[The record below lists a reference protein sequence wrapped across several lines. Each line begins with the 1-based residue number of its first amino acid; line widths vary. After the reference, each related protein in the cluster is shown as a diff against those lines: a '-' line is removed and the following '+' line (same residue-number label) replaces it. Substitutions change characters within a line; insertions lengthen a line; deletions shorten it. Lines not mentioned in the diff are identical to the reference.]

1 MKILGERIPRL
12 LLELP
17 WLFQN
22 RNVSLD
28 TFCKEFYLTR
38 EQAIDDLTLLT
49 YVGPGRFGGELVDIQ
64 FDEENISVIDSQG
77 FNKSLK
83 LNSFE
88 ALLLLLGVKFIS
100 EHSNNSST
108 LKIVENKL
116 VDLIDNNHI
125 AKMRVSNM
133 NLNKQVISGSIS
145 GDNEVLIDYINS
157 NFGTSTQRRVKPL
170 TLYSIEGNEYFDA
183 LTNENGSR
191 KTFRFD
197 RLVSVEAASDKIITK
212 KPLSEQRDISRVKI
226 SSPAWNLSRI
236 LDLGL
241 TTQIIDERLIIEMD
255 IYDEDYLLDLIIRL
269 GLDTQIECETKIK
282 SNLLAILN
290 KRIEKV
296 K

>member
-1 MKILGERIPRL
+1 MKILGEKIPRL

-28 TFCKEFYLTR
+28 TFCKEFSLTR

-116 VDLIDNNHI
+116 VDLIDNNNI

-133 NLNKQVISGSIS
+133 NINKQVISESIS
-145 GDNEVLIDYINS
+145 GDNEVLINYINS

-170 TLYSIEGNEYFDA
+170 TIYSIEGNEYFDA

-197 RLVSVEAASDKIITK
+197 RLVSVEAASDKIITE
-212 KPLSEQRDISRVKI
+212 KPLSEQRNISKVKI

-282 SNLLAILN
+282 SNLLTILN

>member
-28 TFCKEFYLTR
+28 TFCKEFSLTR

-77 FNKSLK
+77 FNRSFK

-100 EHSNNSST
+100 EHSNNSSS

-133 NLNKQVISGSIS
+133 ILNKQVISESIA
-145 GDNEVLIDYINS
+145 GDNEVLINYINS

-170 TLYSIEGNEYFDA
+170 TIYSIEGNEYFDA

-197 RLVSVEAASDKIITK
+197 RLVSVEAASDKIITE
-212 KPLSEQRDISRVKI
+212 KPLSEQRNISKVKI

>member
-1 MKILGERIPRL
+1 MKILGEKIPRL

-28 TFCKEFYLTR
+28 TFCKEFSLTR

-77 FNKSLK
+77 FNRSFK

-133 NLNKQVISGSIS
+133 ILNKQVISESIA
-145 GDNEVLIDYINS
+145 GDNEVLINYINS

-170 TLYSIEGNEYFDA
+170 TIYSIEGNEYFDA

-197 RLVSVEAASDKIITK
+197 RLVSVEAASDKIITE
-212 KPLSEQRDISRVKI
+212 KPLSEQRNISKVKI

>member
-1 MKILGERIPRL
+1 MRILGERIPRL

-28 TFCKEFYLTR
+28 TFCKEFSLTR
-38 EQAIDDLTLLT
+38 DQAIEDLTLLT

-77 FNKSLK
+77 FDKSLK

-100 EHSNNSST
+100 EQSSNSST
-108 LKIVENKL
+108 LKVVENKL
-116 VDLIDNNHI
+116 VELIDNKHI
-125 AKMRVSNM
+125 AKMQESN
-133 NLNKQVISGSIS
+133 NNHNKQVISESIS
-145 GDNEVLIDYINS
+145 SDKEVLINYINS

-170 TLYSIEGNEYFDA
+170 TIYSIEGNEYFDA
-183 LTNENGSR
+183 LAIENGSR

-197 RLVSVEAASDKIITK
+197 RLVSVETSSDKIIIEQ
-212 KPLSEQRDISRVKI
+212 PLPEQRAISRVRI

-255 IYDEDYLLDLIIRL
+255 IYDEDYLLDLILRL

>member
-1 MKILGERIPRL
+1 MKLLSERIPRL

-28 TFCKEFYLTR
+28 TFCKEFSLTR

-125 AKMRVSNM
+125 AKMRDSNM
-133 NLNKQVISGSIS
+133 NLNKQVVSESIS
-145 GDNEVLIDYINS
+145 GDNEVLINYINS

-170 TLYSIEGNEYFDA
+170 TIYSIEGNEYFDA

-197 RLVSVEAASDKIITK
+197 RLVSVEAASDKIITE
-212 KPLSEQRDISRVKI
+212 KPLSEQRDKSRVKI

-236 LDLGL
+236 IDLGL

>member
-28 TFCKEFYLTR
+28 TFCKEFSLTR

-100 EHSNNSST
+100 EHSNKSST

-133 NLNKQVISGSIS
+133 NINKQVISESIS
-145 GDNEVLIDYINS
+145 GDNEVLINYINS

-170 TLYSIEGNEYFDA
+170 TIYSIEGNEYFDA

-197 RLVSVEAASDKIITK
+197 RLVSVEAASDKIITE
-212 KPLSEQRDISRVKI
+212 KPLSEQRNISKVKI

>member
-1 MKILGERIPRL
+1 MKLLSERIPRL

-28 TFCKEFYLTR
+28 TFCKEFSLTR

-125 AKMRVSNM
+125 AKIRVSNM
-133 NLNKQVISGSIS
+133 NLNKQVVSESIS
-145 GDNEVLIDYINS
+145 GDNEVLINYINS

-170 TLYSIEGNEYFDA
+170 TIYSIEGNEYFDA

-197 RLVSVEAASDKIITK
+197 RLVSVEAASDKIITE
-212 KPLSEQRDISRVKI
+212 KPLSEQRDKSRVKI

>member
-28 TFCKEFYLTR
+28 TFCKEFSLTR

-125 AKMRVSNM
+125 AKIRVSNM
-133 NLNKQVISGSIS
+133 NLNKQVISESIS

-170 TLYSIEGNEYFDA
+170 TIYSIEGNEYFDA
-183 LTNENGSR
+183 LTIENGSR

-197 RLVSVEAASDKIITK
+197 RLVSVEAASGKIITE
-212 KPLSEQRDISRVKI
+212 KPLSEQRDKSRVKI

-269 GLDTQIECETKIK
+269 GLDTQIECVTKIK

>member
-1 MKILGERIPRL
+1 MRILGERIPRL

-28 TFCKEFYLTR
+28 TFCKEFSLTR
-38 EQAIDDLTLLT
+38 DQAIEDLTLLT

-77 FNKSLK
+77 FDKSLK
-83 LNSFE
+83 FNSFE

-100 EHSNNSST
+100 EQSSNSST
-108 LKIVENKL
+108 IKIVENKL
-116 VDLIDNNHI
+116 VELIDNKHI
-125 AKMRVSNM
+125 AKTQDSNI
-133 NLNKQVISGSIS
+133 NHNKQVISESIS
-145 GDNEVLIDYINS
+145 SDKEVLIDYINS

-170 TLYSIEGNEYFDA
+170 TIYSIEGNEYFDA
-183 LTNENGSR
+183 LAIENGSR

-197 RLVSVEAASDKIITK
+197 RLVSVEASSDKIIIEQ
-212 KPLSEQRDISRVKI
+212 PLSEQRAISRVQI

-255 IYDEDYLLDLIIRL
+255 IYDEDYLLDLILRL

>member
-28 TFCKEFYLTR
+28 TFCKEFSLTR

-133 NLNKQVISGSIS
+133 NINKQVISESIS
-145 GDNEVLIDYINS
+145 GDNEVLINYINS

-170 TLYSIEGNEYFDA
+170 TIYSIEGNEYFDA

-197 RLVSVEAASDKIITK
+197 RLVSVEAASDKIITEK
-212 KPLSEQRDISRVKI
+212 HLSEQRNISKVKI

>member
-28 TFCKEFYLTR
+28 TFCKEFSLTR

-77 FNKSLK
+77 FNRSFK

-133 NLNKQVISGSIS
+133 NINKQVISESIS
-145 GDNEVLIDYINS
+145 GDNEVLINYINS

-170 TLYSIEGNEYFDA
+170 TIYSIEGNEYFDA

-197 RLVSVEAASDKIITK
+197 RLVSVEAASDKIITE
-212 KPLSEQRDISRVKI
+212 KPLSEQRNISRVKI

>member
-28 TFCKEFYLTR
+28 TFCKEFSLTR

-77 FNKSLK
+77 FNRSFK

-133 NLNKQVISGSIS
+133 NINKQVISESIS
-145 GDNEVLIDYINS
+145 GDNEVLINYINS

-170 TLYSIEGNEYFDA
+170 TIYSIEGNEYFDA

-197 RLVSVEAASDKIITK
+197 RLVSVEAASDKIITE
-212 KPLSEQRDISRVKI
+212 KPLSEQRNISKVKI
-226 SSPAWNLSRI
+226 SALR
-236 LDLGL
+236 
-241 TTQIIDERLIIEMD
+241 TTASTSSMFERTHPSLYASKFKRCINASSS
-255 IYDEDYLLDLIIRL
+255 LLM
-269 GLDTQIECETKIK
+269 K
-282 SNLLAILN
+282 
-290 KRIEKV
+290 
-296 K
+296 

>member
-28 TFCKEFYLTR
+28 TFCKEFSLTR

-133 NLNKQVISGSIS
+133 ILNKQVISESIA
-145 GDNEVLIDYINS
+145 GDNEVLINYINS

-170 TLYSIEGNEYFDA
+170 TIYSIEGNEYFDA

-197 RLVSVEAASDKIITK
+197 RLVSVEAASDKIITE
-212 KPLSEQRDISRVKI
+212 KPLSEQRDTSRVKI

>member
-28 TFCKEFYLTR
+28 TFCKEFSLTR

-77 FNKSLK
+77 FNRSFK

-133 NLNKQVISGSIS
+133 NINKQVISESIS
-145 GDNEVLIDYINS
+145 GDNEVLINYINS

-170 TLYSIEGNEYFDA
+170 TIYSIEGNEYFDA

-197 RLVSVEAASDKIITK
+197 RLVSVEAASDKIITE
-212 KPLSEQRDISRVKI
+212 KPLSEQRNISKVKI

>member
-28 TFCKEFYLTR
+28 TFCKEFSLTR

-77 FNKSLK
+77 FNRSFK

-133 NLNKQVISGSIS
+133 NINKQVISESIS
-145 GDNEVLIDYINS
+145 GDNEVLINYINS

-170 TLYSIEGNEYFDA
+170 TIYSIEGNEYFDA

-191 KTFRFD
+191 KTFRLD
-197 RLVSVEAASDKIITK
+197 RLVSVEAASDKIITE
-212 KPLSEQRDISRVKI
+212 KPLSEQRNISKVKI

>member
-28 TFCKEFYLTR
+28 TFCKEFSLTR

-77 FNKSLK
+77 FNRSFK

-145 GDNEVLIDYINS
+145 GNNEVLIDYINS

-170 TLYSIEGNEYFDA
+170 TIYSIEGNEYFDA

-197 RLVSVEAASDKIITK
+197 RLVSVEAASDKIITE
-212 KPLSEQRDISRVKI
+212 KPLSEQRNISKVKI